1 VPNLLFC
8 MTPGVS
14 LNTWKKIGS
23 IKREL
28 KPYKEYVRNGWN
40 VKVLTFD
47 KSSIPDLPEG
57 IEAVPFRHRQLLW
70 FLPWTHKE
78 LGKWADVIK
87 TNQSHH
93 AYFYTRAARHWKKP
107 ILLRCGYVHGEYLE
121 TVKGYTCRTRL
132 YQWLEMKAFRSAAHC
147 QLPTVKL
154 AEWVRKRYELP
165 RGKISVIPNFVDTDL
180 FKPAGGIKLRKKTV
194 VSVGR
199 LSRVKRFHLLIEA
212 CAGIFGCELT
222 IVGEGV
228 ERAKLEQQARELGLK
243 LTLTGYIENESL
255 VRFLQE
261 HSVFAIVS
269 EWEGH
274 PKALIEAMSCGMPCV
289 GVSANGINEVICNG
303 DNGLLVGLSLDS
315 LREGISSVFK
325 DNKFRKKLSEN
336 ARNSVIQK
344 YSFKNCFSR
353 ERCLLESIIEKAPMN
368 AMIDSE

>member
-1 VPNLLFC
+1 

-132 YQWLEMKAFRSAAHC
+132 YQWL
-147 QLPTVKL
+147 
-154 AEWVRKRYELP
+154 
-165 RGKISVIPNFVDTDL
+165 
-180 FKPAGGIKLRKKTV
+180 
-194 VSVGR
+194 
-199 LSRVKRFHLLIEA
+199 
-212 CAGIFGCELT
+212 
-222 IVGEGV
+222 
-228 ERAKLEQQARELGLK
+228 
-243 LTLTGYIENESL
+243 
-255 VRFLQE
+255 
-261 HSVFAIVS
+261 
-269 EWEGH
+269 
-274 PKALIEAMSCGMPCV
+274 
-289 GVSANGINEVICNG
+289 
-303 DNGLLVGLSLDS
+303 
-315 LREGISSVFK
+315 
-325 DNKFRKKLSEN
+325 
-336 ARNSVIQK
+336 
-344 YSFKNCFSR
+344 
-353 ERCLLESIIEKAPMN
+353 
-368 AMIDSE
+368 